1 MDKGRKPVPVTYN
14 GITYES
20 VYDCAAAFDL
30 SANAVRWRLKHSLPL
45 EAPFRSRMHCEVTY
59 QGKVWYSLRLLAEA
73 YGLSENTCRRR
84 LKAGVPLDLPA
95 VNGRRRPCE
104 YGGRRYMTVAS
115 LARELKMPRY
125 SAVAL
130 IETSGR
136 WL

>member
-45 EAPFRSRMHCEVTY
+45 EPALNFRRTVTY
-59 QGKVWYSLRLLAEA
+59 DGRAWSLRELAEHCGVSPRTIA
-73 YGLSENTCRRR
+73 RR
-84 LKAGVPLDLPA
+84 LRKGGDPA
-95 VNGRRRPCE
+95 FSGHCGRACE
-104 YGGRRYMTVAS
+104 YSGKRYAS
-115 LARELKMPRY
+115 ISDFAREAGIPYASARELV
-125 SAVAL
+125 SQ
-130 IETSGR
+130 SGR

>member
-45 EAPFRSRMHCEVTY
+45 EPELGFRRMVTY
-59 QGKVWYSLRLLAEA
+59 DGRTWSLRELAEHCGVNPRTIA
-73 YGLSENTCRRR
+73 RR
-84 LKAGVPLDLPA
+84 LRKGGDPALPGHC
-95 VNGRRRPCE
+95 GRMCE
-104 YGGRRYMTVAS
+104 YGGRRYAS
-115 LARELKMPRY
+115 ISAMARELKVNQKAAMVLVE
-125 SAVAL
+125 SA
-130 IETSGR
+130 GR

>member
-1 MDKGRKPVPVTYN
+1 MSVVPCEYAGRTYPSL
-14 GITYES
+14 T
-20 VYDCAAAFDL
+20 AAAHAFGL
-30 SANAVRWRLKHSLPL
+30 GLETCRQRLRKGMPL
-45 EAPFRSRMHCEVTY
+45 EAPCRSRMHCEVTY

-130 IETSGR
+130 VETSGR

>member
-45 EAPFRSRMHCEVTY
+45 EPALNFRRMVTY
-59 QGKVWYSLRLLAEA
+59 DGRVWSLRELAEHCGVSPRTIA
-73 YGLSENTCRRR
+73 RR
-84 LKAGVPLDLPA
+84 LRKGGDPA
-95 VNGRRRPCE
+95 FSGHCGRMCE
-104 YGGRRYMTVAS
+104 YGSRRYAS
-115 LARELKMPRY
+115 ISAMARELKVNQQ
-125 SAVAL
+125 AALAL
-130 IETSGR
+130 IESAGR